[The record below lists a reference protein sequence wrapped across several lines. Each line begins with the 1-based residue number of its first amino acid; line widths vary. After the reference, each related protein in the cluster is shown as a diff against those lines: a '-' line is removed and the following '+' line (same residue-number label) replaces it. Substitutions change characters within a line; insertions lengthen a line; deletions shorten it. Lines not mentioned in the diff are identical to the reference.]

1 MKKKNDAVDENK
13 DSLVSQEKDDIE
25 SLLQEDNVVVPV
37 KKKRRKARK
46 KKINLYDDKPI
57 KKRKMKKSVKIILII
72 IILLLVTLIGYFVFD
87 YFWKEAN
94 GDSKYLNITLNGD
107 KSVEV
112 LFGSEYTDLG
122 SKAKYKDIDLTSSIS
137 VSNDVDLSKV
147 GTYHYTY
154 KVKYKSLKKEIIRE
168 VKVIDNVKPTLKLN
182 GQNEVLHI
190 VNKEYKDLG
199 VTAKDNYDGDLTSK
213 VEVDKTSLD
222 TTKVGDYVVT
232 YKVKDSSGNENSIT
246 RKVKVVNKSDTADKI
261 AILNYHFF
269 YDINNNNCHES
280 ICLRT
285 DRFRQQLQYLKDNN
299 FHTLTIHEF
308 VQWMYG
314 EIEIPKKSVL
324 ITIDDGG
331 KGTSKTSGNYLIPLL
346 EEYKMHGTLF
356 LISAWWNP
364 IEYKSDYLDVQSH
377 GYDIHYESRSW
388 CQYRSKGNCIPYDDL
403 VKDLKKSIEVVK
415 DDTSFCFPFYEYTD
429 SSIKAVKESGF
440 KVAFIGGYR
449 KASRDDDKYKVP
461 RYPIYDSTSIQQFK
475 NMVNP

>member
-1 MKKKNDAVDENK
+1 MKKETYEADKEK
-13 DSLVSQEKDDIE
+13 DIEASQKKDDIE
-25 SLLQEDNVVVPV
+25 SLLQEDPVVLPV
-37 KKKRRKARK
+37 KKKKHKIRKN
-46 KKINLYDDKPI
+46 KINLYDEKPL
-57 KKRKMKKSVKIILII
+57 KKRKIKKGWKFPLIL
-72 IILLLVTLIGYFVFD
+72 IILLLIILVAYFVFD
-87 YFWKEAN
+87 YFWKETN
-94 GDSKYLNITLNGD
+94 GVSKYLNISLNGE

-112 LFGSEYTDLG
+112 LFGKEYADLG
-122 SKAKYKDIDLTSSIS
+122 AKASYKDIDLTSNII
-137 VSNDVDLSKV
+137 VSNDVDLTKV

-154 KVKYKSLKKEIIRE
+154 EVKYKSLKKKVTRE

-182 GQNEVLHI
+182 GQSEVLVI

-213 VEVDKTSLD
+213 VELDKSKLD
-222 TTKVGDYVVT
+222 INKVGDYVVT

-261 AILNYHFF
+261 AVLNYHFF

-285 DRFRQQLQYLKDNN
+285 DRFREQLQYLKDNN
-299 FHTLTIHEF
+299 FYTLTIHEF

-356 LISAWWNP
+356 LITAWWNP
-364 IEYKSDYLDVQSH
+364 IDYKSDYLYVQSH

-415 DDTSFCFPFYEYTD
+415 DDASFCFPFYEYTA

-449 KASRDDDKYKVP
+449 KASRSDDKYKVP
-461 RYPIYDSTSIQQFK
+461 RYPIYDSTSLNQFK

>member
-1 MKKKNDAVDENK
+1 MKKNKDVVDEK
-13 DSLVSQEKDDIE
+13 KETEKSKKEDDIE
-25 SLLQEDNVVVPV
+25 SLLQEDIVVIPEK
-37 KKKRRKARK
+37 KKKRKIRK
-46 KKINLYDDKPI
+46 KKVNLYDDKPI
-57 KKRKMKKSVKIILII
+57 KKRKMKKSWKIPLII
-72 IILLLVTLIGYFVFD
+72 IILLLIILVGYFVFD

-94 GDSKYLNITLNGD
+94 GDAKNLNISLNGE

-112 LFGSEYTDLG
+112 LFGQEYTDLG
-122 SKAKYKDIDLTSSIS
+122 AKATYKDFDLTSNILI
-137 VSNDVDLSKV
+137 SNDVDLTRV

-154 KVKYKSLKKEIIRE
+154 EVKYKSLKKKVTRE
-168 VKVIDNVKPTLKLN
+168 VKVIDNVKPTLVLK
-182 GQNEVLHI
+182 GQSEVLHI

-213 VEVDKTSLD
+213 VELDKSKLD

-232 YKVKDSSGNENSIT
+232 YKVKDSSGNEGSIT

-331 KGTSKTSGNYLIPLL
+331 KGTSINNGNYLIPLL
-346 EEYKMHGTLF
+346 EEYKMHATLF
-356 LISAWWNP
+356 LITAWWNP
-364 IEYKSDYLDVQSH
+364 VEYKSDYLDVQSH

-415 DDTSFCFPFYEYTD
+415 DDSSFCFPFYEYTD
-429 SSIKAVKESGF
+429 SSLKAVKETGF

-449 KASRDDDKYKVP
+449 KASRNDDKYKVP
-461 RYPIYDSTSIQQFK
+461 RYPIYDSTSLNQFK